1 MELQHR
7 PLAMMINFK
16 FNFKKHSMK
25 SKKELVEDIDGTSI
39 LAWEPFIDKTSTPP
53 PGDDNDDE

>member
-1 MELQHR
+1 
-7 PLAMMINFK
+7 
-16 FNFKKHSMK
+16 MK